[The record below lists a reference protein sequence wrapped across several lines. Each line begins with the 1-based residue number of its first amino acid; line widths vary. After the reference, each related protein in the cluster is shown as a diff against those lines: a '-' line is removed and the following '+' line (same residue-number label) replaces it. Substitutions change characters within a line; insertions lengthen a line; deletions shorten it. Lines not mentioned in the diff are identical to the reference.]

1 MDMGLQ
7 GKVAI
12 ITGGSD
18 GIGKAAALSMAKE
31 GANVVIVARRQE
43 VLDRAVQDIK
53 MATEGSVVP
62 LSLDVTAEGAA
73 PQMIQTA
80 LDNFGRLDIVVN
92 NAGSAIAKTFEA
104 VSDEDWE
111 SDFELKVWAAV
122 RLMKGAIL
130 EMRKVGGGRII
141 NVTNLAGRTPGP
153 STMPTSISRAAGIA
167 ITKGLS
173 KDLAK
178 DNILVTT
185 VCIGLIKS
193 GQHHR
198 RYEARLEKEPNLTL
212 DAFYDEIAS
221 GGAVYRSSVPLG
233 RVGEPE
239 EAGDVIAFL
248 ASERASYLTGI
259 AVNLDGG
266 MSAVL

>member
-1 MDMGLQ
+1 MDLGLHD
-7 GKVAI
+7 KVAI

-31 GANVVIVARRQE
+31 GANVVIVARRPE
-43 VLDRAVQDIK
+43 VLDQAVQDIK
-53 MATEGSVVP
+53 TATEGSVVP
-62 LSLDVTAEGAA
+62 LALDITTDGAS
-73 PQMIQTA
+73 QKMIKTA
-80 LDNFGRLDIVVN
+80 LNHFGKVDIIVN
-92 NAGSAIAKTFEA
+92 NAGSSMAKPFED
-104 VSDEDWE
+104 VSQADWQ

-122 RLMKGAIL
+122 RLMQDAII

-141 NVTNLAGRTPGP
+141 NVTNLGGRTPGP
-153 STMPTSISRAAGIA
+153 ASMPTSISRAAGIA

-178 DNILVTT
+178 ENILVTT
-185 VCIGLIKS
+185 VCIGLVKS
-193 GQHHR
+193 GQHQR
-198 RYEARLEKEPNLTL
+198 RYESRLEKEPNLTL
-212 DAFYDEIAS
+212 ETFYDELAK
-221 GGAVYRSSVPLG
+221 GRSVPLG
-233 RVGEPE
+233 RVAEPA

-266 MSAVL
+266 ASAVL